1 MSEKVDKS
9 KIKIINSR
17 KKAREIVME
26 IVNFGVNQDEIMHII
41 YLLALNL
48 EETEKMKDI
57 SAVIKKY
64 TEDIN
69 TEDKDDMI
77 NNKPKI
83 IIQ

>member
-1 MSEKVDKS
+1 MSLIS
-9 KIKIINSR
+9 S
-17 KKAREIVME
+17 
-26 IVNFGVNQDEIMHII
+26 QDEIMHII